1 MKKLL
6 SAKPA
11 QPNQSVERAITCL
24 YELAAA
30 GYPMT
35 CKEMAERLG
44 CERTKAGRTLGTL
57 ASMGFASRLSDLSYI
72 PGAGVHALAAMS
84 LRGSSLLNVAL
95 PHIFRMK
102 ERWGLTGALGVLWRD
117 KICYLYHSGGDKA
130 VEDAIACHE
139 PLPAWKSVLGKSIL
153 AGGGDERISEIA
165 RGRISPEDFKTLQ
178 RDLKSI
184 REYGYFLE
192 GTHSIAIA
200 LGAPTAAAIAF
211 QGKWKE
217 ADSGR
222 VVSETQEI
230 ARRISESMEQ
240 ALKKKS
246 VHRT

>member
-1 MKKLL
+1 MKKPL

-11 QPNQSVERAITCL
+11 QPNQSVERALACL

-30 GYPMT
+30 NYPMT

-84 LRGSSLLNVAL
+84 LRGSKLLNVAL
-95 PHIFRMK
+95 PCIFGMK
-102 ERWGLTGALGVLWRD
+102 ERWGLTGALGALWRD

-139 PLPAWKSVLGKSIL
+139 PLPAWKSVLGKAIL
-153 AGGGDERISEIA
+153 AGGPDDRISEIVE
-165 RGRISPEDFKTLQ
+165 GKISKEGFKTLQ
-178 RDLKSI
+178 DDIKSI
-184 REYGYFLE
+184 RERGYFLE

-200 LGAPTAAAIAF
+200 LRAPTAAAIAF
-211 QGKWKE
+211 QGKWTE
-217 ADSGR
+217 ADSAR

-240 ALKKKS
+240 SLRKKS
-246 VHRT
+246 VRGT